1 MLEGFKG
8 LKKWI
13 KLVIAHTTNLNIAL
27 ALQQNFF
34 EHNVL
39 CFLDIAIAL
48 FLQGKL
54 EASRFANSGACNIE
68 LPMRERL
75 GAEPKPNFFQCLTWK
90 EMFEKEAKQRF

>member
-13 KLVIAHTTNLNIAL
+13 KLAIAHTTNLNNAL
-27 ALQQNFF
+27 ALQQNLF

-39 CFLDIAIAL
+39 CFLNTAIAL

-54 EASRFANSGACNIE
+54 QASRFPNSGACNIE
-68 LPMRERL
+68 LPVSERL

-90 EMFEKEAKQRF
+90 ELLEKEAKLRF